1 MQIAEPIGCNGL
13 ACAFLPTGSG
23 SSAPSVCAAEER
35 IIFGSMGASVTSF
48 ESGGADLGCRGSSL
62 GRSRHLLVKVAQR
75 GVLTFREFFNFCFG
89 E

>member
-1 MQIAEPIGCNGL
+1 MFDLCVDSISLIVE
-13 ACAFLPTGSG
+13 TGEF
-23 SSAPSVCAAEER
+23 VEMR
-35 IIFGSMGASVTSF
+35 ASVTSF